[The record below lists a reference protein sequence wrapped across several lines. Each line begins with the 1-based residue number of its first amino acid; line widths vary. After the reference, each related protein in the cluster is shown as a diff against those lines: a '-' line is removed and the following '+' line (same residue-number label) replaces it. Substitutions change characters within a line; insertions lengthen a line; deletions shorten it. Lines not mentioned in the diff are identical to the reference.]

1 MSNPFYKTEDK
12 LKYWMDKHNQ
22 EFERANGLEMELVH
36 ANYEIK
42 NLQMKISDLV
52 FELEKISAQDR
63 IENLVEE
70 TLGKMETK

>member
-1 MSNPFYKTEDK
+1 MSNPFYKPEDK

-22 EFERANGLEMELVH
+22 EFKRANGLEMDLIH

-42 NLQMKISDLV
+42 NLQIKISDLV
-52 FELEKISAQDR
+52 FELEKINAQDR

-70 TLGKMETK
+70 TLGKVKTK

>member
-1 MSNPFYKTEDK
+1 MSNPFYNTEDK

-22 EFERANGLEMELVH
+22 EFERANGLEMDLVH

-42 NLQMKISDLV
+42 NLQTRISDLV

-70 TLGKMETK
+70 TLGKMEAR